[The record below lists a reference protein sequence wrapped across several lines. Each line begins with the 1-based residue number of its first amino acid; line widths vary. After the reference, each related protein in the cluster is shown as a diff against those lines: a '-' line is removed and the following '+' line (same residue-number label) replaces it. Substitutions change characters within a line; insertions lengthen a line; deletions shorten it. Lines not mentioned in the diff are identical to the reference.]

1 VEVASG
7 GAISNQSTMVEG
19 DFASGREN
27 VLRINFDKRGKM
39 ILSLQ

>member
-7 GAISNQSTMVEG
+7 GAISNQSATVEG
-19 DFASGREN
+19 EFASGRET
-27 VLRINFDKRGKM
+27 VLHINFDKHGKM